1 MNIHRSSLPGGTAEW
16 LARAHRAPP
25 AQVLS
30 TKSIAFFRD
39 NGVLLKSKKG
49 CRQWDGDEETETE
62 IEREGGKR
70 KRGEGCSHRQGAHG
84 PQRRRR
90 LLKDSVRQPPQ
101 LAWAPGP
108 MELRVV
114 KGRTSNNALKVD
126 GVRTGWVACVVAA
139 MAVACIKE
147 YSVGGMMCAV
157 RCSNG
162 W

>member
-1 MNIHRSSLPGGTAEW
+1 
-16 LARAHRAPP
+16 
-25 AQVLS
+25 
-30 TKSIAFFRD
+30 
-39 NGVLLKSKKG
+39 
-49 CRQWDGDEETETE
+49 
-62 IEREGGKR
+62 
-70 KRGEGCSHRQGAHG
+70 
-84 PQRRRR
+84 
-90 LLKDSVRQPPQ
+90 
-101 LAWAPGP
+101 

-147 YSVGGMMCAV
+147 YSVGEMMCAV

>member
-1 MNIHRSSLPGGTAEW
+1 MCVCVCVGVCCGLVCVCVCVRGRDGERERERESNKKTSHPHGAPGGT
-16 LARAHRAPP
+16 
-25 AQVLS
+25 
-30 TKSIAFFRD
+30 
-39 NGVLLKSKKG
+39 
-49 CRQWDGDEETETE
+49 
-62 IEREGGKR
+62 
-70 KRGEGCSHRQGAHG
+70 
-84 PQRRRR
+84 QRRRR